1 MISNDQHR
9 KFYLNKIINHQD
21 LGTVIVSIKGRS
33 RIEKV
38 WYLSKCF
45 ERWVGSVVALFNEL
59 WWFNNQD

>member
-1 MISNDQHR
+1 MISNNQRVLLALLKMPASFAVKHNR

-38 WYLSKCF
+38 
-45 ERWVGSVVALFNEL
+45 
-59 WWFNNQD
+59 

>member
-1 MISNDQHR
+1 MISNDQRLLLALLKMPASFAVKYNR

-38 WYLSKCF
+38 
-45 ERWVGSVVALFNEL
+45 
-59 WWFNNQD
+59 